1 MAKIEPCLSPMCP
14 VKGKRQWRQLGA
26 REIPIGYKEKGLG
39 FVLGVFF
46 VPIFG
51 HRTRA
56 TGRLLNHST
65 LSCSELDWTAL
76 EQHDLTWKSF
86 FGWGFEQ
93 NNPQKS
99 LIVSIIY

>member
-46 VPIFG
+46 CAYIWTQDQG
-51 HRTRA
+51 HR
-56 TGRLLNHST
+56 
-65 LSCSELDWTAL
+65 EVV
-76 EQHDLTWKSF
+76 E
-86 FGWGFEQ
+86 
-93 NNPQKS
+93 S
-99 LIVSIIY
+99 LYFVMLRT